1 MMRLPRVLVL
11 AAVAVAAPPAAT
23 DACGRGTIP
32 RLRGGTN
39 ETVGLVRIQKT
50 GSTALCALWD
60 KQKKRLAAFDEWSH
74 GDHHDWHQV
83 RTGAGFY
90 SAKQR
95 RAPVDVV
102 VVNLRD
108 PVERVLSEYYFCVS
122 RKNCVQQLQWDY
134 AHRGTR
140 DATAAF
146 VTLLRARMLA
156 HLNGTR
162 SLGLKEFV
170 NWPGN
175 PAHER
180 MSQYV
185 SGLRYGQFWRGAAL
199 EDARRNLCDDRTVV
213 LLSSDRPNASL
224 ALARAE
230 LGWALTRGDWT
241 RRVEPGRKSKF
252 VAAPDHLPP
261 DPPRA
266 AVDAE
271 LVAEIRERNPA
282 DAALYA
288 LAVAIV
294 ESRAALLEPAPPSAA
309 DAPAPT

>member
-1 MMRLPRVLVL
+1 MALVFFVDVVDAVVVRVALVDVFDMVVEVLV
-11 AAVAVAAPPAAT
+11 V
-23 DACGRGTIP
+23 
-32 RLRGGTN
+32 
-39 ETVGLVRIQKT
+39 
-50 GSTALCALWD
+50 
-60 KQKKRLAAFDEWSH
+60 
-74 GDHHDWHQV
+74 
-83 RTGAGFY
+83 
-90 SAKQR
+90 
-95 RAPVDVV
+95 PVDVV

-213 LLSSDRPNASL
+213 LLSADRPNASL
-224 ALARAE
+224 ALARRACE
-230 LGWALTRGDWT
+230 RAILTSVSG
-241 RRVEPGRKSKF
+241 
-252 VAAPDHLPP
+252 A
-261 DPPRA
+261 
-266 AVDAE
+266 
-271 LVAEIRERNPA
+271 
-282 DAALYA
+282 YA
-288 LAVAIV
+288 CDRICDRIF
-294 ESRAALLEPAPPSAA
+294 E
-309 DAPAPT
+309 